1 MAGVPQDGIDTR
13 QAMEAEILVQKL
25 LSTLGTLDGT
35 CLTLAYAAGMSHSE
49 ISGIVDL
56 PIGSVKSRIHR
67 DKELGSKLPSFT
79 VTPTD
84 CTSLHACPARQVGFE
99 RTF

>member
-1 MAGVPQDGIDTR
+1 MQVMAEVPQDGFDNR

-25 LSTLGTLDGT
+25 MSKLGAIDRTCMTLS
-35 CLTLAYAAGMSHSE
+35 YAAGMSHSE

-67 DKELGSKLPSFT
+67 AKLKLQKWLQVHDHPIQYTGSKP
-79 VTPTD
+79 PEEI
-84 CTSLHACPARQVGFE
+84 HRAG
-99 RTF
+99 